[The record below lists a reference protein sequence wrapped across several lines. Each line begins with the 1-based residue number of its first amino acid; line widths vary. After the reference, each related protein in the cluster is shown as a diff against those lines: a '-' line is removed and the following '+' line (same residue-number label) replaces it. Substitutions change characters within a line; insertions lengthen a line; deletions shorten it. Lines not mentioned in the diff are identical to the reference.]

1 LQPSYPTLNFLL
13 VPDAGA
19 ARRIRRLLVEKHARG
34 GLVVGSWPELL
45 EWARRTYL
53 LPEPGDD
60 WDAIFRAALDDV
72 EGAFWKDSLSV
83 APAETMEAVLSALVQ
98 VISATDPERGL
109 TDEIPNDFPDRP
121 RRHLSDLRRLTKTL
135 KDRLPPD
142 LATLRAVLAAQPAD
156 ALQHMRVHFLEGAPH
171 LDRWQ
176 QSLVDKL
183 NRDAGADDADPAD
196 PADPDMRA
204 ALNQV
209 LSHANQ
215 KQPATALGILQS
227 KLYTSAR
234 HDASLDGSAQW
245 LGVRDFLQ
253 EAEVAAGIVQQMLAA
268 HPELEPADIGLLI
281 PDSFEYA
288 VAVEDAFRLG
298 GLALSGLPAERWRRD
313 LGHEAVFHFLY
324 CRQKPAPAMALAVCL
339 SSPLMPWSRKVGAR
353 LAQAVME
360 GDYKLAPLDSA
371 SAPARKMLDLLR
383 IGDTRPETL
392 AIALQEFTAL
402 LVDEDLHGTHVH
414 RARSAAASLCARL
427 YASQDIDWLELRRAV
442 TPRFIRAEEAT
453 PDFNRE
459 GVTVWRESQEPWR
472 GVRRLVV
479 LGFAR
484 GAYPS
489 SHRQSAVFSAEDLAV
504 IRERTGLVLD
514 TPAEVLARKRQQ
526 FVRQLRAA
534 SESVTFLIPRRDAM
548 GANQP
553 PSESLVFMSQ
563 LFAGPESAQELIKEL
578 DSPEGRAQ
586 AAYLSLAPPAA
597 PQPPRAL
604 LAKDLEFGRDLL
616 ALRTDA
622 AGNPKPQ
629 SPSSLETLMVSRLA
643 WLLRH
648 LDAEPLAW
656 APESSNPMLLG
667 SVAHHVLE
675 CLFAPGRPLPDET
688 QIRDSIETH
697 IDEAVRQMAPFLRGA
712 LWQVEMRHF
721 KELTTRAALAWR
733 TVLNHLDAE
742 VLACEAWLQ
751 GSWAGVPIHGQTDL
765 ILGLPGGRLLVV
777 DYKRS
782 KHAKRLAQ
790 MKNGYDCQA
799 HLYRTMLQTGGL
811 KHGDDAALA
820 ARLRSAAAPGVVYF
834 MLNDQVALSDALLP
848 GCGAIPGW
856 HVLDNDVAEH
866 AMALIG
872 RRLEEVRS
880 GRLTLNRADDQAFF
894 EKVAGLT
901 PYALEKSPLIALFTL
916 DGEAEVWS

>member
-1 LQPSYPTLNFLL
+1 LQPPNPILHFLL

-19 ARRIRRLLVEKHARG
+19 GRRIRRLLVEQQARG
-34 GLVVGSWPELL
+34 GLVVGSWPEML
-45 EWARRTYL
+45 EWARRIYL
-53 LPEPGDD
+53 LPEPAGD
-60 WDAIFRAALDDV
+60 WDAIFRAALDEV
-72 EGAFWKDSLSV
+72 EDAFWTDSLAV
-83 APAETMEAVLSALVQ
+83 APVETTEAVLGALVQ
-98 VISATDPERGL
+98 LISATDPERGL
-109 TDEIPNDFPDRP
+109 VDKIPGDLPDRP
-121 RRHLSDLRRLTKTL
+121 RRHLSDLGRLTHAL
-135 KDRLPPD
+135 DDRLPPD

-156 ALQHMRVHFLEGAPH
+156 ALQLMRVHFLEGAPH
-171 LDRWQ
+171 LNRWQ

-183 NRDAGADDADPAD
+183 NRDAGPADDAEPGL
-196 PADPDMRA
+196 RA

-209 LSHANQ
+209 LARSGQ
-215 KQPATALGILQS
+215 EQPATALGILQS

-234 HDASLDGSAQW
+234 HDAALDDSVQW

-268 HPELEPADIGLLI
+268 HPDLEPADIGLLI

-313 LGHEAVFHFLY
+313 LGQEAVFHFLY

-339 SSPLMPWSRKVGAR
+339 SSPLMPWSRQAGAR

-360 GDYKLAPLDSA
+360 GDYRLAPPDSA
-371 SAPARKMLDLLR
+371 TAPARKMLELLR
-383 IGDTRPETL
+383 TGDTRPETL
-392 AIALQEFTAL
+392 AAALQEFTAL
-402 LVDEDLHGTHVH
+402 LVDADLHGTHVH
-414 RARSAAASLCARL
+414 RAKSAAALLCARL
-427 YASQDIDWLELRRAV
+427 KSPEIDWMDLRRAV
-442 TPRFIRAEEAT
+442 TPRFIRSDET
-453 PDFNRE
+453 PDFTRE
-459 GVTVWRESQEPWR
+459 GVTVWRASQEPWR
-472 GVRRLVV
+472 SVRRLVV

-489 SHRQSAVFSAEDLAV
+489 SHRPSAVFSAEDLGV
-504 IRERTGLVLD
+504 IRERAGLVLD
-514 TPAEVLARKRQQ
+514 TPAEGLARKRQQ

-534 SESVTFLIPRRDAM
+534 SESVTFLVPRRDAM
-548 GANQP
+548 GASQP

-563 LFAGPESAQELIKEL
+563 LFAGLESAQDLIREL
-578 DSPEGRAQ
+578 DSPEGRVQ
-586 AAYLSLAPPAA
+586 AAYLALAPAAA

-604 LAKDLEFGRDLL
+604 LARDLEFGRDLL

-622 AGNPKPQ
+622 AGDPKPQ

-643 WLLRH
+643 WLLRR

-675 CLFAPGRPLPDET
+675 CLFAPGRPLPDEA

-697 IDEAVRQMAPFLRGA
+697 IDDAVRQMAPFLRGA

-721 KELTTRAALAWR
+721 KELTTRAAVAWR
-733 TVLNHLDAE
+733 TVLQHLDAE

-751 GSWAGVPIHGQTDL
+751 GRWAGIPIHGQTDL

-782 KHAKRLAQ
+782 KHTKRHEQ
-790 MKNGYDCQA
+790 MKKGYDCQA

-811 KHGDDAALA
+811 KNADDAALA
-820 ARLRSAAAPGVVYF
+820 ARLRGAPAPGVVYY
-834 MLNDQVALSDALLP
+834 MLNDQVSLSDAALV

-856 HVLDNDVAEH
+856 HVLDNDVARN

-872 RRLEEVRS
+872 RRLAEARA
-880 GRLTLNRADDQAFF
+880 GRLGLNRTGDQAFF
-894 EKVAGLT
+894 EKQAGLT
-901 PYALEKSPLIALFTL
+901 PYALKNSPLIALFTL
-916 DGEAEVWS
+916 DDEAEAWS

>member
-1 LQPSYPTLNFLL
+1 MQPANPILHFLL

-19 ARRIRRLLVEKHARG
+19 GRRVRRLLVEQQARG

-45 EWARRTYL
+45 EWARRIYL
-53 LPEPGDD
+53 LPEPADD
-60 WDAIFRAALDDV
+60 WDSVFRAALDEV
-72 EGAFWKDSLSV
+72 EGAFWADSLSV
-83 APAETMEAVLSALVQ
+83 APAETMEAVLGALVQ

-109 TDEIPNDFPDRP
+109 ADEIPADLPDRP
-121 RRHLSDLRRLTKTL
+121 RRHLSDLRRLAKAL
-135 KDRLPPD
+135 DRRLPGD
-142 LATLRAVLAAQPAD
+142 LEILRALLTAKPAD
-156 ALQHMRVHFLEGAPH
+156 ALQHMRVHCLESAPH

-183 NRDAGADDADPAD
+183 NRDAGAADEAEPGF
-196 PADPDMRA
+196 RA

-209 LSHANQ
+209 LARSGEEH
-215 KQPATALGILQS
+215 PATALGILQS

-234 HDASLDGSAQW
+234 HDAALDNSVQW

-268 HPELEPADIGLLI
+268 HPELEPADIGLLL

-339 SSPLMPWSRKVGAR
+339 SSPLMPWSRQAGAR

-360 GDYKLAPLDSA
+360 GNYKLAPPDSA
-371 SAPARKMLDLLR
+371 TAPARKMLELLR
-383 IGDTRPETL
+383 TGDTRPETL
-392 AIALQEFTAL
+392 AAALQEFTAL
-402 LVDEDLHGTHVH
+402 LVDEDSHGTHVH
-414 RARSAAASLCARL
+414 RAKSAAALLCARL
-427 YASQDIDWLELRRAV
+427 NASAEIDWMDLRRAV
-442 TPRFIRAEEAT
+442 TPRFIRSDET

-459 GVTVWRESQEPWR
+459 GVTVWRASQEPWR
-472 GVRRLVV
+472 SVRRVVV

-489 SHRQSAVFSAEDLAV
+489 SHRPSAVFSAEDLAI

-534 SESVTFLIPRRDAM
+534 SESVTFLVPRRDAM
-548 GANQP
+548 GASQP
-553 PSESLVFMSQ
+553 LSESLVFMSQ
-563 LFAGPESAQELIKEL
+563 LFAGLESAQDLIREL
-578 DSPEGRAQ
+578 DSPEGQVQ
-586 AAYLSLAPPAA
+586 AAYLALAPPAA
-597 PQPPRAL
+597 PQPPREL
-604 LAKDLEFGRDLL
+604 LAGDLEFGRDLL
-616 ALRTDA
+616 ALRMDA
-622 AGNPKPQ
+622 AGNPRPQ

-643 WLLRH
+643 WLLRR
-648 LDAEPLAW
+648 LEAEPLAW

-675 CLFAPGRPLPDET
+675 CLFAPGQSLPDEA
-688 QIRDSIETH
+688 QIRDSIEMH
-697 IDEAVRQMAPFLRGA
+697 IDDAVRQIAPFLRGA

-721 KELTTRAALAWR
+721 KELTTRAAVAWR
-733 TVLNHLDAE
+733 TVLQHLDAE

-751 GSWAGVPIHGQTDL
+751 GSWAGIPIHGQTDL

-782 KHAKRLAQ
+782 KHTKRHDQ
-790 MKNGYDCQA
+790 MKKGYDCQA
-799 HLYRTMLQTGGL
+799 NLYRTMLQTGGL
-811 KHGDDAALA
+811 KNGDDAALV
-820 ARLRSAAAPGVVYF
+820 ARLRSAAATGVVYY
-834 MLNDQVALSDALLP
+834 MLNDQVSLSDAALP

-866 AMALIG
+866 AMALI
-872 RRLEEVRS
+872 RKRLDEVKA
-880 GRLTLNRADDQAFF
+880 GRLSLNRAGDQAFF
-894 EKVAGLT
+894 EKQAGIT
-901 PYALEKSPLIALFTL
+901 PYALENSPLVALFTL
-916 DGEAEVWS
+916 DGEAEMLS